1 MIAVGIRQR
10 MKTYGISR
18 LPWPVKTPEHRW
30 YGLGRYY
37 AMFPAPFVTRAVNTF
52 TKRGDVVMDPF
63 CGRGNAPFMAAALGR
78 PAIAVDI
85 QPVAWL
91 FTAAKLAPALQ
102 PGRVLARLRMVGK
115 AVRPGDRKPQSR
127 FEAMAWAPAVLGF
140 LRAARRE
147 LDWKTSKVDR
157 TLMAFVALHMQ
168 DSCAYGL
175 SNRLS
180 PTVAH
185 SPSYAVRWW
194 TRKGLLEPPGTDPI
208 AFLTDRITRRYGH
221 GTPALAH
228 SSAFLGDARRK
239 LATMRRRRVKLLITS
254 PPYHGVT
261 DYWNDH
267 WIRLWLLGHRMRKD
281 WGRTQK
287 HATLTEYR
295 ALISEVLAR
304 AARHMREDGFV
315 LVRCGD
321 KAKTTETC
329 IGAIRSAWPS
339 MTILQKRTV
348 VTRRGV
354 ASGYGHGAKW
364 SRSWISSQ
372 RRWAMWTPHGGGWRL
387 RLAIQ
392 LWRRY
397 SEKRPHGV

>member
-1 MIAVGIRQR
+1 

-18 LPWPVKTPEHRW
+18 LPWPAKTPEHRW

-37 AMFPAPFVTRAVNTF
+37 AMFPAPFVTRAVKAF
-52 TKRGDVVMDPF
+52 TQPGDVVMDPF
-63 CGRGNAPFMAAALGR
+63 CGRGNAPFVAAALGR
-78 PAIAVDI
+78 PAVAVDI

-102 PGRVLARLRMVGK
+102 PRRVLTRLQMIDK
-115 AVRPGDRKPQSR
+115 AVRPADRKCRSR
-127 FEAMAWAPAVLGF
+127 FETMAWAPDVLGF

-147 LDWKTSKVDR
+147 LDWKTAKVDR

-168 DSCAYGL
+168 DSCANGL

-194 TRKGLLEPPGTDPI
+194 TQKGLLEPPPTDPI

-221 GTPALAH
+221 GTPALAR
-228 SSAFLGDARRK
+228 SSSFLGDARRK
-239 LATMRRRRVKLLITS
+239 LTTMRRRQVKLLITS
-254 PPYHGVT
+254 PPYHDVT

-287 HATLTEYR
+287 HANLADYR
-295 ALISEVLAR
+295 ALISEVFAR
-304 AARHMREDGFV
+304 TARHLRQDGFV
-315 LVRCGD
+315 LVRCG
-321 KAKTTETC
+321 AKRRTAHICEM
-329 IGAIRSAWPS
+329 AIRATWPS
-339 MTILQKRTV
+339 RVIVTRSTE

-354 ASGYGHGAKW
+354 ASGYGHGAKSVEEMDIVAAPRDFKDTATAW
-364 SRSWISSQ
+364 STGTQ
-372 RRWAMWTPHGGGWRL
+372 RVGETSP
-387 RLAIQ
+387 
-392 LWRRY
+392 
-397 SEKRPHGV
+397 